1 MCCTMKKG
9 KSAVI
14 LLSGGLDSTTV
25 LAIAMNQGY
34 ECHALTFGYGQR
46 HWSEINAAKRIA
58 QHHGVAEHL
67 ISTID
72 LSLWGGSALTD
83 EIDVPKDGID
93 EGIPITYVPAR
104 NTIFLSHALGFAEAI
119 GSRDIFI
126 GVNAVDYSG
135 YPDCR
140 GEFVEAFER
149 MANIATKAGVEGDG
163 FTIHAPLLHMSKVEI
178 INQGMQLG
186 VDYSMTQSCYDPD
199 NEGHSCGQCDACRLR
214 DAAFAEIIK

>member
-1 MCCTMKKG
+1 MKKG

-34 ECHALTFGYGQR
+34 ECHALTIGYGQR

-104 NTIFLSHALGFAEAI
+104 NTIFLSHALGFLECLDSLD
-119 GSRDIFI
+119 GS
-126 GVNAVDYSG
+126 
-135 YPDCR
+135 
-140 GEFVEAFER
+140 
-149 MANIATKAGVEGDG
+149 IA
-163 FTIHAPLLHMSKVEI
+163 
-178 INQGMQLG
+178 
-186 VDYSMTQSCYDPD
+186 
-199 NEGHSCGQCDACRLR
+199 R
-214 DAAFAEIIK
+214 